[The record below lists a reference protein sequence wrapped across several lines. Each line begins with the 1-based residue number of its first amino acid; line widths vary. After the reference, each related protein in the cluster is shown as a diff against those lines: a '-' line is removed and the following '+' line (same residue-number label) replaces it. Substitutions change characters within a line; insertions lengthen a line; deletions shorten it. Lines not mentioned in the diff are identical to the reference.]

1 MNKRMPVAHHS
12 IVGTIRVEPQLR
24 AGATRLESSDSTLGQ
39 LLESLAFQESLAG
52 DFRSSGDSI
61 RLLISTRVCRLQAA
75 AEGQVSVR
83 ANLSQ
88 LVSDLDADYERLAI
102 AGS

>member
-1 MNKRMPVAHHS
+1 MPVAHHNV
-12 IVGTIRVEPQLR
+12 VGTIRIEPHLR
-24 AGATRLESSDSTLGQ
+24 EAKSAATSVDSTLGL
-39 LLESLAFQESLAG
+39 LLESLAYQESLAG
-52 DFRSSGDSI
+52 DFRSGDSI

-83 ANLSQ
+83 ANLPQ
-88 LVSDLDADYERLAI
+88 LVSDLNADYERLAM